1 MLLSLSGMH
10 RRSCDDNEEEE
21 TESEHSDDGYDNELA
36 RALAESAVIAK
47 EEAKRRISA
56 ARVGAGDDA
65 HKPATRGHRLSG
77 MHLPAASLLPP
88 RASHQR
94 TGVTGRDAEDQRKK
108 KELLKRTSIKP
119 IDTTLQKRP
128 RKLEADQEDVP
139 SRVTIIIRDNEG
151 GAETTYSLKPAS
163 TFAKMMKTFDAD
175 MQHAGEHTGDSY
187 RFLYDGGR
195 IVEMQTPAELGMEA
209 GQQYVVDAF
218 LPMGGQRAPASWNIL
233 VRSPEGWGSVHDD
246 PETETT
252 AQAPGMVLS
261 QYHDCANL
269 HVAPSVTVKELM
281 RRVQLRIPIALDD
294 FVLYDPQLDLELE
307 PVRPLDS
314 LEYDIFDGK
323 LLEARWNWPHISTG
337 LLTNTPEANPAHMHS
352 VHVCLRP
359 PRGGGLAHW
368 LETSEPPEDCTGASL
383 KLDIINA
390 VEGCTFLFPLFDE
403 TLERND
409 CLALADFALRKGVI
423 PGIPNS
429 GKMISDSFSLSEQNI
444 RHGAVLDIFVVATSQ
459 DAQRSGPPRRILSAK
474 ASPTE
479 TSLQQC
485 YTALSTEVSEGKQLD
500 EAAVSVMAYL
510 DGMRQRAVVIRRFIA
525 SASKPAQ
532 QEVGA
537 QASRVAKSLSAPESG
552 SHWTVRNG
560 RRVYTKPPPATLH
573 DIFGTSSSESDDE
586 DHDTGQLKTAL
597 AGVPKRKPR
606 GGGAADKRQR
616 VEKAKKNI
624 GQCDREGAA
633 AAAAVAASEATSE
646 LLSNALAA
654 LEGRMD
660 LHQLQ
665 ARAAESAEWQAR
677 AAIKD
682 SEIEV
687 IQLELAQAEATAAAY
702 LERLRQLESAEA
714 DSAAADAAADA
725 SSTQKGDRDPQQDS
739 SVDADDRTCGAVATT
754 VAAGEQAVIA
764 QIRKEKMIGEDIPAA
779 LQYPHLFG
787 IYM

>member
-10 RRSCDDNEEEE
+10 RWSCDDNEEEE

-47 EEAKRRISA
+47 EEEKRRSSA

-151 GAETTYSLKPAS
+151 GADNDRIFSLEPAS

-175 MQHAGEHTGDSY
+175 MQHTGEHTGDSY

-294 FVLYDPQLDLELE
+294 FVLYDPQLNLDLE

-337 LLTNTPEANPAHMHS
+337 LPAHNPC

-368 LETSEPPEDCTGASL
+368 LETSDPPEDCTGASL

-390 VEGCTFLFPLFDE
+390 VEDNKWKLSTCTLFDE
-403 TLERND
+403 TLERNG

-485 YTALSTEVSEGKQLD
+485 YTALSQEVSEGKQLD

-537 QASRVAKSLSAPESG
+537 RASRVAKSAGGALPSP
-552 SHWTVRNG
+552 V
-560 RRVYTKPPPATLH
+560 
-573 DIFGTSSSESDDE
+573 
-586 DHDTGQLKTAL
+586 GQAAALKTAL

-616 VEKAKKNI
+616 VEKAKTNI

-702 LERLRQLESAEA
+702 LERLRQLESAEE

-779 LQYPHLFG
+779 LQYPPFWYTCNSDEEVSAPHKQ
-787 IYM
+787 YVHNY